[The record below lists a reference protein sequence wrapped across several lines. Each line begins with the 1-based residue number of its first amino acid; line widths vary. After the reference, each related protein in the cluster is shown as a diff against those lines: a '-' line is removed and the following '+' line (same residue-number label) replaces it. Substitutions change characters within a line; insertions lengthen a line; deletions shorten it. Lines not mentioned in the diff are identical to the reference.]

1 MNWIDE
7 LNLFNK
13 AAKKIV
19 ESYGLIEVGGGCGD
33 RDYAFP
39 DDPGNSFVTLLGD
52 DGGASIFDNGK
63 CEMYGDLRGYVD
75 EYQKVS
81 PLNEIERFRDD
92 MEKVVKKIRGS

>member
-1 MNWIDE
+1 
-7 LNLFNK
+7 
-13 AAKKIV
+13 
-19 ESYGLIEVGGGCGD
+19 
-33 RDYAFP
+33 
-39 DDPGNSFVTLLGD
+39 LLGD